1 MIPIFPT
8 AQQKGLI
15 SASVAGT
22 KKATKKKRSTT
33 TIVDAVQCV
42 QHLVI
47 QLQPCSETQHSTTLP
62 LGKLCLQNR
71 QLVVQNSQGTWQ
83 LKPASLAQP
92 YTQPYIPAEG
102 SANIPHTTPTHH
114 LLHPVDS
121 EVVQYV
127 LVPYMLGKVLYES
140 CDPTAASL
148 PASTFRRYLYIHIYV
163 LATTVLVPVLLSLLL
178 HY

>member
-1 MIPIFPT
+1 MGVIPIFPT

-15 SASVAGT
+15 YASVANT
-22 KKATKKKRSTT
+22 KKATKKKRSTTT

-47 QLQPCSETQHSTTLP
+47 QLQPCLETQHSTTLP

-71 QLVVQNSQGTWQ
+71 LLVVQNSQGTWQ
-83 LKPASLAQP
+83 LKPACLAQP

-102 SANIPHTTPTHH
+102 SANIPHTTSTHH
-114 LLHPVDS
+114 RLHPIDS

-140 CDPTAASL
+140 CDPTSATLS
-148 PASTFRRYLYIHIYV
+148 ASTFRRY
-163 LATTVLVPVLLSLLL
+163 TTILCVC
-178 HY
+178 